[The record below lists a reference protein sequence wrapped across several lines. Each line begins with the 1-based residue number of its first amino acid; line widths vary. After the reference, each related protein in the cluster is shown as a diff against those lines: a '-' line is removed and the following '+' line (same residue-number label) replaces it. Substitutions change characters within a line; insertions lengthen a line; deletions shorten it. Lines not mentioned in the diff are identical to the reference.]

1 MWLPQE
7 TVNIGLHRPTL
18 DAEKDERRA
27 SSKTEKYK
35 KKMVMTPNDELGA
48 IDLEPDEGQSHTLKA
63 SACEEQA
70 GEASAAVVLLNHAP
84 DLSLLRAP

>member
-1 MWLPQE
+1 
-7 TVNIGLHRPTL
+7 
-18 DAEKDERRA
+18 
-27 SSKTEKYK
+27 
-35 KKMVMTPNDELGA
+35 MVMTPNDELGA